1 MFIRSERLFLRPC
14 WPEDLG
20 ELAGMLGQE
29 DVARCVPAH
38 LWTQAGWPE
47 PCDND
52 VRAPE
57 QRLPAFLITLP
68 TSQGQTIIGAAALSR
83 WEGQVELFHCIAPSH
98 RGRGYATEA
107 VRALLAQ
114 SQALGH
120 ARLVASH
127 FTDDPTGG
135 RVLEKAGF
143 RPTGV
148 IRLRRRHSGDQAAPA
163 AELAV
168 TLAAAHGNDDPEMRA
183 A

>member
-20 ELAGMLGQE
+20 ELARMLNHA
-29 DVARCVPAH
+29 DVSRAVPAH
-38 LWTQAGWPE
+38 LSPQSGWPE
-47 PCDND
+47 SCEAAT
-52 VRAPE
+52 RAPE
-57 QRLPAFLITLP
+57 PRLPAFLITLP
-68 TSQGQTIIGAAALSR
+68 TAEGQRMVGAAALSR
-83 WEGQVELFHCIAPSH
+83 WEGQVELFHCIAPDY
-98 RGRGYATEA
+98 RGRGYGTET

-127 FTDDPTGG
+127 FTDDPVSG

-148 IRLRRRHSGDQAAPA
+148 IRLRRRHASAQAAPA

-168 TLAAAHGNDDPEMRA
+168 TLGAVCGNDDPEMRA